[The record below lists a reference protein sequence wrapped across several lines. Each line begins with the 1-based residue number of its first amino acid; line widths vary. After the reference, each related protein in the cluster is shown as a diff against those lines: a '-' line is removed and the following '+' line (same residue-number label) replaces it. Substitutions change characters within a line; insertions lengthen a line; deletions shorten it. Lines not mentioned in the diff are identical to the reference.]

1 MTSCFSRAICAER
14 NHLMNLVSVRTRL
27 TVCKMPVKD
36 SSSIL
41 TMFNMLS
48 GQTHNQQTGMPT
60 FFSVVDKTDPTSC
73 APSCTIDPRR
83 TIETRCE
90 TFLGFASMKRL
101 FLAFTKVRNPLF
113 PAPLWLVKGMLRR
126 TLFIL
131 RLVFSALF
139 GSSSRP
145 RQRDFIKDPHHIA
158 ITQGKIFIPKTKA
171 KVESGMEKDFKRNL
185 QAIR

>member
-1 MTSCFSRAICAER
+1 
-14 NHLMNLVSVRTRL
+14 
-27 TVCKMPVKD
+27 
-36 SSSIL
+36 
-41 TMFNMLS
+41 
-48 GQTHNQQTGMPT
+48 
-60 FFSVVDKTDPTSC
+60 
-73 APSCTIDPRR
+73 
-83 TIETRCE
+83 
-90 TFLGFASMKRL
+90 MKRL